1 MNAYINM
8 LYDFYCLCLKDKIF
22 KIDFC
27 KNVSFLLGDGI
38 IRLMNRVKGF
48 IMTNNYTVSF
58 DIGIGSVGWAIVD
71 SDRTKLIEMGSRIF
85 NSATPAQEARLNRSA
100 RRTQR
105 RRKWREQQLLD
116 AFDDFGIVP
125 KDESKKEGYLS
136 YTSKNFARPKP
147 ETIYHLRQYALEHPV
162 SERELLLCLYNICK
176 TRGHFLL
183 ESVNFER
190 ETVDFPLFKEKF
202 YALTDD
208 YVEFNSYDL
217 KNVFE
222 THVLNPIF
230 DQNFKQNE
238 IKKCFKEMDF
248 GVNEKVDMALE
259 QICYLIAGYKGDVSK
274 ISEDLLLLDE
284 NNQAKSNQ
292 KVKVLELLK
301 LDQLNDFL
309 NGIVE
314 LYDLI
319 NIANI
324 LKSYNYIC
332 ELNVHNLEQ
341 VKKIYK
347 LEKEDDKQ
355 YQEEVKMI
363 QAKMSSVG
371 DSKKR
376 LRVVK
381 NMDNKFPNGLY
392 LKEAKQIL
400 KKQQETNPKITTEFI
415 EICLG
420 IIKTRIPYYIGPLD
434 QKAKNAWL
442 IKQNTFKYS
451 YEYSKNQ
458 RDAVNE
464 EDSIIQWKKNMISRC
479 TYLPDEYALP
489 KGSLLAEIFSIVNEM
504 NILTAE
510 DQDGNTYNLRQKDK
524 IDLFNKLFLS
534 KSEVVTY
541 KEVRE
546 VLGLSKF
553 GPKNGGYGT
562 QFKNKIT
569 LYHQISKICPELK
582 IHSIFE
588 LFKEKE
594 KLEKIE
600 EIILDITLFDEDLSK
615 KEHFLKNGFTSEQ
628 ASALSKLSSK
638 GFYSFSK
645 AFIFETGMDE
655 QNKSLLDLL
664 FEDNSPDFKNEQM
677 TRIHQATD
685 LNGNKIDFDANKYK
699 AKLEQKNDLSI
710 DLLMD
715 EGKPF
720 VPIAR
725 PVIRSLNEC
734 MKLYKEI
741 IRIYGQPKRV
751 VIETARDLKDSSR
764 KGEVPAKHFDQM
776 NKLYDYLA
784 QQIKEVKKGKNK
796 KLSKISNNMENWSVL
811 ESYLLKNKR
820 KIEAYIR
827 QNGQDLITGEIIDL
841 NQLQDYELDHILP
854 RGFGDNSMDNMM
866 LIHRKTNGAKGNRV
880 PLEYIEDG
888 AVNSLGELITTSSF
902 VHRVN
907 TLFELKMISEKKKE
921 KLLLS
926 SSKEVEGFIN
936 RNLVDTRYIVKEF
949 MAILK
954 AYHDVNDLDTH
965 VVALQAAFTDTYRHQ
980 GFKMRKNRELGVQ
993 HHAHDA
999 AILAIVDKMLS
1010 TYYPN
1015 YDTRGSIKGYHDF
1028 LMNLKK
1034 GSKDNPSIKRFDR
1047 WTSIMYQK
1055 TFHEDM
1061 NDPNSLLSQVK
1072 SRVPLYSLKA
1082 EKNYKGQYF
1091 DATIYSQID
1100 KKGKERKKGVLGILG
1115 VNNDKRIYSS
1125 INSVAVDFYKYTDAK
1140 GKKKHV
1146 AIHIPKVIVDADGNI
1161 NKEKY
1166 IALIKKHYKAKELID
1181 EQGELKTQYFRF
1193 RAFKND
1199 LIYDSVNNELQVFN
1213 IGSVTNKKLD
1223 LKQIDI
1229 FSYDDLYVLMPFYKK
1244 SIIAEFNIKDYS
1256 NSNENAIPFKDINK
1270 EQLIDYCLDE
1280 LMEIENRERYEKTI
1294 HALLEK
1300 ETNLYSF
1307 IEKMSYLSI
1316 VTDRKNI
1323 PPTITGQFMPVA
1335 HSDSIKTDFDAQYIK
1350 LKYSILG
1357 VRFKKDDNGKLFIA
1371 GPNKAIQCYTKV
1383 RKEKFSWRICKEV
1396 IE

>member
-1 MNAYINM
+1 M
-8 LYDFYCLCLKDKIF
+8 
-22 KIDFC
+22 
-27 KNVSFLLGDGI
+27 
-38 IRLMNRVKGF
+38 KGF
-48 IMTNNYTVSF
+48 IMENNYTVSF

-71 SDRTKLIEMGSRIF
+71 ADRAKLIEMGSRIF

-125 KDESKKEGYLS
+125 KEESKKEGYLS
-136 YTSKNFARPKP
+136 YTSKNFTRPKL
-147 ETIYHLRQYALEHPV
+147 ETIYHLRKYALHNPV
-162 SERELLLCLYNICK
+162 NERELLLCLYNICK

-217 KNVFE
+217 KKLFE
-222 THVLNPIF
+222 TKVLNPIF
-230 DQNFKQNE
+230 DQNLKQNE
-238 IKKCFKEMDF
+238 IKKCFKEF
-248 GVNEKVDMALE
+248 PYGVNEKADMALE

-274 ISEDLLLLDE
+274 ISEELLLLDE
-284 NNQAKSNQ
+284 NNQPKSNQ
-292 KVKVLELLK
+292 KIKVLELLK

-324 LKSYNYIC
+324 LKSYDYIC
-332 ELNVHNLEQ
+332 ELNVHNLDQ

-347 LEKEDDKQ
+347 LEKEDNKQ
-355 YQEEVKMI
+355 YQEKVKII

-442 IKQNTFKYS
+442 KKENTFQYS
-451 YEYSKNQ
+451 YDYSKNVLH
-458 RDAVNE
+458 AVDE
-464 EDSIIQWKKNMISRC
+464 EESIIQWKKNMISRC

-510 DQDGNTYNLRQKDK
+510 DQDGNTYYLRQKDK
-524 IDLFNKLFLS
+524 IDLFNKLFLN
-534 KSEVVTY
+534 KSEVVKY
-541 KEVRE
+541 KEVCE

-582 IHSIFE
+582 INSIFE

-645 AFIFETGMDE
+645 AFIFETGMNE

-664 FEDNSPDFKNEQM
+664 FEDNCASFTNEQM

-685 LNGNKIDFDANKYK
+685 LDGNKIDFDANKYK

-720 VPIAR
+720 IPISR

-734 MKLYKEI
+734 MKLYKAI

-751 VIETARDLKDSSR
+751 VIETARDLKDSTR

-776 NKLYDYLA
+776 NKLYDYLT
-784 QQIKEVKKGKNK
+784 QQIKELKKGKNK
-796 KLSKISNNMENWSVL
+796 KLSNISNKMDNWSVL

-827 QNGQDLITGEIIDL
+827 QNGQDLITGEIIDV

-866 LIHRKTNGAKGNRV
+866 LIHRKTNSAKGNRV

-921 KLLLS
+921 RLLLS

-965 VVALQAAFTDTYRHQ
+965 VVALQAAFTDTYRRQ

-1034 GSKDNPSIKRFDR
+1034 GNTENLSIKRFDR
-1047 WTSIMYQK
+1047 WTSMMYK
-1055 TFHEDM
+1055 KAFHEEM
-1061 NDPNSLLSQVK
+1061 FDPNSLLSQVK

-1115 VNNDKRIYSS
+1115 VNDDKRIYSS

-1166 IALIKKHYKAKELID
+1166 ITLIKEHYKAKELID

-1199 LIYDSVNNELQVFN
+1199 LIYDSVNNELQFFN
-1213 IGSVTNKKLD
+1213 IGSIAKKQLE
-1223 LKQIDI
+1223 LKQIEI
-1229 FSYDDLYVLMPFYKK
+1229 FSYDDLYALIPFYKR
-1244 SIIAEFNIKDYS
+1244 SIIEEFNVKDYS
-1256 NSNENAIPFKDINK
+1256 NPNENAIQFKEIDK
-1270 EQLIDYCLDE
+1270 KQLVDYCVE
-1280 LMEIENRERYEKTI
+1280 NLMVVEDKERFKKIYEILK
-1294 HALLEK
+1294 K

-1307 IEKMSYLSI
+1307 FEKMSYLSI
-1316 VTDRKNI
+1316 VVNRKNI
-1323 PPTITGQFMPVA
+1323 SADDFIGRFTPVVNT
-1335 HSDSIKTDFDAQYIK
+1335 DSIKKDEDAQYIK
-1350 LKYSILG
+1350 LKYSVLG

-1371 GPNKAIQCYTKV
+1371 GPNQAVQCYTKI